1 MILKRNHREASGKL
15 WWMQKEVIWL
25 YRGQPH
31 LLPLQLVQSE
41 MEPRYWAVQL
51 QRCTQQQGR
60 TRPCREVCFICSGQ
74 DSCLSHEVPDMRNW
88 YLHCIIFSAKYS
100 TITHNEH
107 ICCSQ
112 LLDLCTYTQRNTHD
126 AHASRSTSV
135 NKHNASTNFCSSP
148 YLSVHPPDLLSN
160 SHPTPLYLFWLHS
173 LTDTERYLCIN
184 SSIFLTCTI
193 SYMQDPYHI
202 ILKSSDHMEDYVSM
216 KKHVPYS
223 HWNHGEDRKGNRLV
237 MPSRN

>member
-1 MILKRNHREASGKL
+1 
-15 WWMQKEVIWL
+15 
-25 YRGQPH
+25 
-31 LLPLQLVQSE
+31 
-41 MEPRYWAVQL
+41 
-51 QRCTQQQGR
+51 
-60 TRPCREVCFICSGQ
+60 
-74 DSCLSHEVPDMRNW
+74 MRNW
-88 YLHCIIFSAKYS
+88 YLHCIIFSAKDS
-100 TITHNEH
+100 AITHNEH

-112 LLDLCTYTQRNTHD
+112 LLDLCTYTQTDTHD

-148 YLSVHPPDLLSN
+148 YLSVHPPTSDLLSN